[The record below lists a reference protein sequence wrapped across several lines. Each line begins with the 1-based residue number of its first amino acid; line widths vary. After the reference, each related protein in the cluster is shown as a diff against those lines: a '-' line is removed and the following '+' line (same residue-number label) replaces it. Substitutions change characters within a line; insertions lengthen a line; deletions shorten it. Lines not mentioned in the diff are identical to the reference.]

1 MHTNLIALRTGM
13 LALFLAVVPSAT
25 VCAQTYTVLHAF
37 SGPDG
42 AALWGSLVL
51 DTHGN
56 VYGTTFADGP
66 YGGGT
71 VFELSP
77 QADGTWA
84 YSLLAGFNGDTTG
97 PSGSTAGLIFDPA
110 GNLYGT
116 SRAGGTGIYGTVF
129 ELTPG
134 MGGWALSVLYNFPLP
149 GGGCCPY
156 GGLARDRAGNLFG
169 NADWAFELFPGSTG
183 WNATILHQFP
193 AYSGDAAGTLAAPI
207 LGPSG
212 NLYGITEGGGAY
224 GQGAVYLL
232 HPTSTGWS
240 EHLLHSFGAFTYDG
254 EKASLGALAMDASG
268 ALYGTTNQGG
278 RNICI
283 DVGCGIVFKLAPQS
297 GGKWTYSILHNFTG
311 GKAGYGPGA
320 GVTLDAAGNLYG
332 TTIYGGSGTC
342 ECGVVYKLSP
352 TASGPWQYTV
362 LHRFVGT
369 DGAQPDAN
377 LVIDKAGN
385 LYGTTATGGAG
396 GYGVAFQV
404 TP

>member
-1 MHTNLIALRTGM
+1 MHINRIPLCM
-13 LALFLAVVPSAT
+13 LALLPAAIPPAP

-37 SGPDG
+37 TGGADG
-42 AALWGSLVL
+42 GGLWGSLVL
-51 DTHGN
+51 DRQGN
-56 VYGTTFADGP
+56 VYGTTSAGGP
-66 YGGGT
+66 GGGGT

-77 QADGTWA
+77 EGNGTWN
-84 YSLLAGFNGDTTG
+84 YSLVYGFGSAP
-97 PSGSTAGLIFDPA
+97 PSPGGSLAGLIFDSA
-110 GNLYGT
+110 GNLYGAT
-116 SRAGGTGIYGTVF
+116 QLGGTTGFGTVF

-134 MGGWALSVLYNFPLP
+134 MGGWALNVLYDFPLP

-156 GGLARDRAGNLFG
+156 GGVARDRAGNLFG
-169 NADWAFELFPGSTG
+169 NADWAFELSPGSTG
-183 WNATILHQFP
+183 WTATILHQFP

-212 NLYGITEGGGAY
+212 NLYGITEDGGAN
-224 GQGAVYLL
+224 GHGAVYLL

-240 EHLLHSFGAFTYDG
+240 EHLLHSFPAFTYDG
-254 EKASLGALAMDASG
+254 QKGSLGALAMDASG

-297 GGKWTYSILHNFTG
+297 GGKWTYSILHNFTPG
-311 GKAGYGPGA
+311 GAGNGPGA

-332 TTIYGGSGTC
+332 TTVYGGSGIC
-342 ECGVVYKLSP
+342 GCGVVYELSP
-352 TASGPWQYTV
+352 TTSGPWQYTV